1 MTGESAAKVVRQLF
15 SVRFLKFGAVGAS
28 GVGVNLAFLWLFAD
42 LLGFHTNL
50 ASALAI
56 EVSIVSNFLLNEAW
70 TFSDRKNGEVGLPGR
85 ALRFHMVSL
94 LGAVIQWGIF
104 VTGNMVWLYSLGGCG
119 GINAYFAGAGWLQG
133 YIIKPVLEPPEVGS
147 LKYLS
152 QLFGIAA
159 ATFWNFLANFYW
171 TWRDNG
177 D

>member
-1 MTGESAAKVVRQLF
+1 MFKQLF
-15 SVRFLKFGAVGAS
+15 SKRFLKFGTVGAS
-28 GVGVNLAFLWLFAD
+28 GVGVNLVFLWLFAD
-42 LLGFHTNL
+42 LLALHANL

-56 EVSIVSNFLLNEAW
+56 EVSIISNFLLNEVW
-70 TFSDRKNGEVGLPGR
+70 TFSDRKNGEVGLLGR

-104 VTGNMVWLYSLGGCG
+104 VTCNVVWLFAVQGSAGAGG
-119 GINAYFAGAGWLQG
+119 YFDGAGWLEN
-133 YIIKPVLEPPEVGS
+133 YLYKPIAEPPEVGD

-159 ATFWNFLANFYW
+159 ATFWNFFANFYW
-171 TWRDNG
+171 TWKQSGG